1 MIETYQYHNNNYK
14 IIECVNMGNLFFVI
28 GENEK
33 KQFSYMKLTQLAT
46 KSVFTSL
53 DNLIAVLNDYRNQK
67 IYNLK
72 SILEYFILRINK
84 LVKKGRLKDYEV
96 NDIFIKLGKLVN
108 DNKLYNLDV
117 IARKELKKI
126 DNLIDKYQSKPLLLK
141 LCNMYGLLLLV
152 SIIGIGYFA
161 NSFIN
166 WYSDGKDI
174 KKMSSNIV
182 SETKTEQTEGFSKE
196 ELATILE
203 NEKDDMNT
211 YSYNYWAY
219 SNVTMLSVDFT
230 DLLNQ
235 NDDTVAW
242 LYVNNTTIDYPVVQS
257 GDNSFYLNHTFDK
270 SYNAVGWLFAD
281 YRSNLKE
288 LEKNTVIY
296 GHGRLDNV
304 MFGSLHRV
312 LDSSWYNDPE
322 NQIIKISTPDKNM
335 LWQVVSIY
343 TIPSESYYLTHTFE
357 NDESYQKFLDT
368 ILERSMNDFNVSLN
382 TNDYILTLST
392 CLDNSGNRIVVHA
405 KLVKVE
411 ER

>member
-1 MIETYQYHNNNYK
+1 MIETYQYRNNIYK
-14 IIECVNMGNLFFVI
+14 ITECASFDNLFFVI
-28 GENEK
+28 GENDK
-33 KQFSYMKLTQLAT
+33 KEFSYMKLTQLAT

-53 DNLIAVLNDYRNQK
+53 DNLIEVLSDYRNQR

-72 SILEYFILRINK
+72 SILDYFILRINK
-84 LVKKGRLKDYEV
+84 LVKKGRLKDYEI
-96 NDIFIKLGKLVN
+96 NEIFVKLGKLVN
-108 DNKLYNLDV
+108 DEKLYSINV
-117 IARKELKKI
+117 ITRKELKKI
-126 DNLIDKYQSKPLLLK
+126 DAIIDQYQSKPLFLK
-141 LCNMYGLLLLV
+141 LCNVYGILLLI
-152 SIIGIGYFA
+152 SIIGISYFA
-161 NSFIN
+161 NSFIK

-174 KKMSSNIV
+174 RMMSSNI
-182 SETKTEQTEGFSKE
+182 SLDTKSEQTEGFSKE

-203 NEKDDMNT
+203 SDKDDMDK

-235 NDDTVAW
+235 NNDTVAW
-242 LYVNNTTIDYPVVQS
+242 LYVNNTTIDYPIVQN

-281 YRSNLKE
+281 YRSNLKN

-322 NQIIKISTPDKNM
+322 NQIIKMSTPDKNM
-335 LWQVVSIY
+335 LWQIVSIY
-343 TIPSESYYLTHTFE
+343 TIPAESYYLTHTFE
-357 NDESYQKFLDT
+357 NDASYQKFLDT
-368 ILERSMNDFNVSLN
+368 ILERSMNNFNVSLDA
-382 TNDYILTLST
+382 NDHILTLST
-392 CLDNSGNRIVVHA
+392 CLDNNGNRIVVHA